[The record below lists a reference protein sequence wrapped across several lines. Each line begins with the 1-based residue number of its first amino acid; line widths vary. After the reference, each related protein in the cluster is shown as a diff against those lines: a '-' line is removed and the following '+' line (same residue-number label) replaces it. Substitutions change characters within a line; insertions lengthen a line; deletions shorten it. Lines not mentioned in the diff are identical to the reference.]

1 MPSIVSPFKARRC
14 LLIKSLVTRGARS
27 VCSKNVQQILLLLL
41 VQRRTVY
48 HRSVSIATMAPSSSA
63 EIIFATSL
71 STCHHYSTCSKST
84 STRNSNIAKKIG
96 QS

>member
-14 LLIKSLVTRGARS
+14 LLIKSLVTRRARS
-27 VCSKNVQQILLLLL
+27 VCKNVQQILLLLL
-41 VQRRTVY
+41 VQRRTFY